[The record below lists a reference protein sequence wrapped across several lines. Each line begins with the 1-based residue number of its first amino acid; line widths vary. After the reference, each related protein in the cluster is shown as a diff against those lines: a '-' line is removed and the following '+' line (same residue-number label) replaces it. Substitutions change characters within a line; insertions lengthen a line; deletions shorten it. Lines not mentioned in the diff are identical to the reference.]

1 VVLRLEIGA
10 RFNVN
15 ASSANG
21 VIGVVDLPADAK
33 VSGGS
38 QSGVTLAFAGMEL
51 VLVFGN
57 ADGLWDLSNL
67 TLKYGGKM
75 AGLDAADAD
84 GVLGIH
90 AHAGNAFKCSTAK
103 DTPIGPDVTATI
115 RELRVQPFMT
125 GSENGFGKAEI
136 CEEDKVPNNVVP
148 IAVGAALAALVVLV
162 LIMYLIGRRKHQRGY
177 TTV

>member
-1 VVLRLEIGA
+1 
-10 RFNVN
+10 
-15 ASSANG
+15 
-21 VIGVVDLPADAK
+21 VDLPADAK

-38 QSGVTLAFAGMEL
+38 ESGVTLSFDPAMSL
-51 VLVFGN
+51 TLVFGA
-57 ADGLWDLSNL
+57 ADGAWDLSNL
-67 TLKYGGKM
+67 TLKYGTKT
-75 AGLDAADAD
+75 AKLNAEDAN

-90 AHAGNAFKCSTAK
+90 AHDGNAFKCSVAK
-103 DTPIGPDVTATI
+103 DTQIGPDVVATI
-115 RELRVQPFMT
+115 RELRVQPYMT
-125 GSENGFGKAEI
+125 GGENDFGKAEI